1 MNCLKELCL
10 LSECFLSSTRKGL
23 RLNSKV
29 VQESDVILFDKL
41 SSSNVSTY
49 ESVRQAQKRKLQT
62 PCVRPSY
69 KNLSLE
75 VVQVCERS
83 WKRNISPFLSYKSGG
98 DFFHFPVI
106 AAEAISLF
114 IVSQITSPSNKSFQ
128 KSINAGILKTLNY
141 ILNTNQGIV
150 GLQVEL
156 TGRFKKSKTGRKQSS
171 LYSYG
176 NINTTSMAT
185 LLSFGTTSFITRF
198 GACSLKVS
206 ICFTTFLT

>member
-1 MNCLKELCL
+1 MMTQNKKIVRFRLGKRLNWCSLLKSNKEKCKKINFKALHTMNCLKELCL
-10 LSECFLSSTRKGL
+10 LSECFLSYTRKGL

-83 WKRNISPFLSYKSGG
+83 
-98 DFFHFPVI
+98 
-106 AAEAISLF
+106 
-114 IVSQITSPSNKSFQ
+114 
-128 KSINAGILKTLNY
+128 
-141 ILNTNQGIV
+141 
-150 GLQVEL
+150 
-156 TGRFKKSKTGRKQSS
+156 
-171 LYSYG
+171 
-176 NINTTSMAT
+176 
-185 LLSFGTTSFITRF
+185 
-198 GACSLKVS
+198 
-206 ICFTTFLT
+206 

>member
-83 WKRNISPFLSYKSGG
+83 
-98 DFFHFPVI
+98 
-106 AAEAISLF
+106 
-114 IVSQITSPSNKSFQ
+114 
-128 KSINAGILKTLNY
+128 
-141 ILNTNQGIV
+141 
-150 GLQVEL
+150 
-156 TGRFKKSKTGRKQSS
+156 
-171 LYSYG
+171 
-176 NINTTSMAT
+176 
-185 LLSFGTTSFITRF
+185 
-198 GACSLKVS
+198 
-206 ICFTTFLT
+206 